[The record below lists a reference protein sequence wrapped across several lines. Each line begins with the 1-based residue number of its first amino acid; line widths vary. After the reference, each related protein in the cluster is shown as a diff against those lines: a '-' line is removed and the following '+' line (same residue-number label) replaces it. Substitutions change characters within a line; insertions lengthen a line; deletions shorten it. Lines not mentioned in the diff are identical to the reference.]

1 LSVWW
6 HCERTESVCG
16 KAENQKGRKAEKLAT
31 ATKVKQQQRQQQ
43 HTKRQQRE
51 NASKLEESFEKKTQ
65 AQTNALWVSLLQTF
79 LTLKHFEINKNKRD
93 SN

>member
-1 LSVWW
+1 VALRADR
-6 HCERTESVCG
+6 ERWKSR
-16 KAENQKGRKAEKLAT
+16 KPENQKGRKAEKLAT
-31 ATKVKQQQRQQQ
+31 ATKVKQQQQ

-79 LTLKHFEINKNKRD
+79 LTLKHFEIHKKKRLELVRN
-93 SN
+93 S

>member
-1 LSVWW
+1 VALRADR
-6 HCERTESVCG
+6 ERLWKSRKT
-16 KAENQKGRKAEKLAT
+16 ENQKGRKAEKLAT
-31 ATKVKQQQRQQQ
+31 ATKVKQQQQ

-79 LTLKHFEINKNKRD
+79 LTLKHFEINQKKRD